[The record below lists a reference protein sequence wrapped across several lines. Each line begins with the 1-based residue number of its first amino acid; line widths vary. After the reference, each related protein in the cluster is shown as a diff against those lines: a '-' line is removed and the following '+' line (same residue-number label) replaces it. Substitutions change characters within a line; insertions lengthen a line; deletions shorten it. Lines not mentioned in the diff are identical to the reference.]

1 MLCGVATL
9 TEGDEYC
16 MPTKDQVNEIWDN
29 TTHTCDPVMNSIVF
43 TDDRGSAIIFPCSG
57 CWDEM
62 GVCSNPLGII
72 GNDAGVGFGLWAIDG
87 YGTDEPSNINGFD
100 YYGEFASITCRDGV
114 NVELE
119 WIKDGGAYRGLTV
132 RPVSLR
138 EDHNS

>member
-1 MLCGVATL
+1 MAEVVLL
-9 TEGDEYC
+9 Y
-16 MPTKDQVNEIWDN
+16 
-29 TTHTCDPVMNSIVF
+29 
-43 TDDRGSAIIFPCSG
+43 FPCSG
-57 CWDEM
+57 CWGEM

-72 GNDAGVGFGLWAIDG
+72 GNNVGASAGFGLWVIDG
-87 YGTDEPSNINGFD
+87 DGTDEPSNINEFD

-138 EDHNS
+138 EDHNL